1 MEFSWF
7 KIGFF
12 YTFFS
17 SLFRSRSCAESRIR
31 QKNASFATW
40 QCALLSASYGKKIQ
54 FRWKIFHSSAA
65 QQQPW
70 QWCVARKWITLES
83 EKRASLKNGR
93 NEIWVFLK
101 PQGVCFSRAHFEL
114 LRSLRAGWLWVKSR
128 EKKKLSSIGIAKCVV
143 IGGERKKLLLVANQ

>member
-1 MEFSWF
+1 MEFSWLE
-7 KIGFF
+7 IGFC

-31 QKNASFATW
+31 QKTASFATW
-40 QCALLSASYGKKIQ
+40 QCALLSASCGRKIQ

-83 EKRASLKNGR
+83 EKRANLKNGR

-101 PQGVCFSRAHFEL
+101 PQGVCCSRAHFEL

-128 EKKKLSSIGIAKCVV
+128 EEKKWAASALQNVSLSVGKGRNCY
-143 IGGERKKLLLVANQ
+143 L